1 MWAKCRVLLGV
12 LRVILVGHEDAVPS
26 VLVDVADQLF
36 IEAVFRLGKIER
48 HPRIVRAHAI
58 SLGPAFGNVTRG
70 HSVVRRNRMKMRVP
84 RFVPILGAATLLT
97 VGCGGVD
104 KASEAYRE
112 GYRCGKVNRD
122 VNAPLSARLS
132 VSQMEKICS
141 QFATAGNRSGD
152 GLKNYRAG
160 VRDGATR

>member
-1 MWAKCRVLLGV
+1 
-12 LRVILVGHEDAVPS
+12 
-26 VLVDVADQLF
+26 
-36 IEAVFRLGKIER
+36 
-48 HPRIVRAHAI
+48 
-58 SLGPAFGNVTRG
+58 
-70 HSVVRRNRMKMRVP
+70 MKMRVP

-141 QFATAGNRSGD
+141 QMEKICSQFATAGNRSGD